1 MSVTPISSYKT
12 HCRPTKYVLLQKVP
26 IVQTEQRK
34 KELLKI
40 AYVHSEFKI
49 NIRVLQKFKSTTC
62 KMKCKLDGNP
72 LCFFKNNLSTF

>member
-40 AYVHSEFKI
+40 AYVLSEFKI
-49 NIRVLQKFKSTTC
+49 YKGALEFYKSS
-62 KMKCKLDGNP
+62 
-72 LCFFKNNLSTF
+72 NLPRAK